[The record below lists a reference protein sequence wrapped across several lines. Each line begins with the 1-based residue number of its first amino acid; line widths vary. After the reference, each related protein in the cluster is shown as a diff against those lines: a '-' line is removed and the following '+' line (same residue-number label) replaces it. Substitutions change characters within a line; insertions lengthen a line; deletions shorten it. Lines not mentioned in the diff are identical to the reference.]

1 MRKKR
6 KSGDGGFNVWRSYS
20 DVMAGVLLLFILIM
34 SLTLFQAQKSY
45 DESIQERD
53 EKLALQAEYTAD
65 LLAKQNTIEEQEG
78 TIKTKDEKLT
88 ALAQTL
94 AEQEAKL
101 KEQQALLN
109 QQQMDLPAVNFSRAV
124 FAIFPAICAESSC
137 ETLLPSIGN
146 SCRTHFMFFANAAV
160 SAQMAA
166 SSKIHTI
173 GNLTFFMDRPLLSK
187 PFRAAV
193 PSRRLFQFPR
203 EVLSLPRHQQ
213 AQGN

>member
-109 QQQMDLPAVNFSRAV
+109 QQQTDLDEKTTQLSEQQTKIDNIIGVKAEVVEALQSG
-124 FAIFPAICAESSC
+124 FPDWCIDTGCQC
-137 ETLLPSIGN
+137 I
-146 SCRTHFMFFANAAV
+146 V
-160 SAQMAA
+160 
-166 SSKIHTI
+166 
-173 GNLTFFMDRPLLSK
+173 
-187 PFRAAV
+187 
-193 PSRRLFQFPR
+193 
-203 EVLSLPRHQQ
+203 
-213 AQGN
+213 

>member
-6 KSGDGGFNVWRSYS
+6 KSGDGGFNIWRSYS

-109 QQQMDLPAVNFSRAV
+109 QRRRIWMRRPRSLVSSRQRS
-124 FAIFPAICAESSC
+124 II
-137 ETLLPSIGN
+137 LLVSRPKLWKHFKKN
-146 SCRTHFMFFANAAV
+146 SR
-160 SAQMAA
+160 
-166 SSKIHTI
+166 KII
-173 GNLTFFMDRPLLSK
+173 SM
-187 PFRAAV
+187 
-193 PSRRLFQFPR
+193 
-203 EVLSLPRHQQ
+203 
-213 AQGN
+213 

>member
-6 KSGDGGFNVWRSYS
+6 KSEDGGFNVWRSYS

-94 AEQEAKL
+94 AEQEAK
-101 KEQQALLN
+101 EGGR
-109 QQQMDLPAVNFSRAV
+109 D
-124 FAIFPAICAESSC
+124 
-137 ETLLPSIGN
+137 
-146 SCRTHFMFFANAAV
+146 
-160 SAQMAA
+160 
-166 SSKIHTI
+166 
-173 GNLTFFMDRPLLSK
+173 
-187 PFRAAV
+187 
-193 PSRRLFQFPR
+193 
-203 EVLSLPRHQQ
+203 
-213 AQGN
+213 